1 MRGSCLCGGVS
12 FELEGEMRDPIAC
25 HCSQCRKT
33 SGHYWAATAVPSNK
47 LKLLS
52 DSSLAWYRSS
62 DYAQRGFCNKCGSS
76 LFWKMEGEDKTS
88 IGAGALEA
96 PTDFKIKTHIFTED
110 KGDYYEIEEG
120 PEQLAKY

>member
-12 FELEGEMRDPIAC
+12 FEIEGEARDPIAC

-47 LKLLS
+47 LKLLC
-52 DSSLAWYRSS
+52 DSTLSWYRSS
-62 DYAQRGFCNKCGSS
+62 DYAQRGFCNQCGSS
-76 LFWKMEGEDKTS
+76 LFWKMDAEETIS

-96 PTDFKIKTHIFTED
+96 PTNLKIKTHIFTED
-110 KGDYYEIEEG
+110 KGDYYDIEDG
-120 PEQLAKY
+120 VEQLAKY